1 MFRVN
6 EQLEV
11 GIYINGKELLLK
23 GVNFMQSLWIRADAK
38 WKLPLMVLRFVDMC
52 DAVSKVG
59 LQDGST
65 VVVAFNGVVSL
76 ERKFLVHSWKRSP
89 AGDGFA
95 YNLSCYWSAP
105 KWWTATTNSN
115 IRGTSHDVIKQIA
128 HTCKLEFSSLSTQ
141 TSDSML
147 WSGAN
152 RAYNE
157 YARDIARHGYVDDKS
172 QMVLGVDTE
181 GVLKYMNINAIPK
194 PTVRLGYVAQATS
207 GPFVQITDFTPS
219 NIAGNNNAIA
229 GYQHDR
235 HSQSLEDEKVHKKVT
250 LDPDCKKPLINKK
263 VRDEVGRGGVSYSP
277 IDFGNTHENYE
288 RALYQNT
295 RYNLL
300 NNLAAEVLIGF
311 QTDMD
316 LFDNFI
322 YVPPAQLKSDAYA
335 GEYTI
340 SGKIIY
346 IAGSSYNEKLI
357 TVKNGLEA

>member
-1 MFRVN
+1 MFRIN
-6 EQLEV
+6 EQLEAAV
-11 GIYINGKELLLK
+11 YINGKELTLK
-23 GVNFMQSLWIRADAK
+23 GVNFMQSVWIRADAK
-38 WKLPLMVLRFVDMC
+38 WKLPLMVLRFVDLC

-59 LQDGST
+59 LQDGSPI
-65 VVVAFNGVVSL
+65 VLAFNGVVSL

-89 AGDGFA
+89 AGEGFA
-95 YNLSCYWSAP
+95 YTLNCYWNAP

-115 IRGTSHDVIKQIA
+115 IRGTSHDVIKQLA
-128 HTCKLEFSSLSTQ
+128 HTCKLEFSSTSTQ

-157 YARDIARHGYVDDKS
+157 YARDIARHGYVDEKS
-172 QMVLGVDTE
+172 QMVMGVDTE
-181 GVLKYMNINAIPK
+181 GMLKYVNINAIPK
-194 PTVRLGYVAQATS
+194 PTVNVGYAAQATS
-207 GPFVQITDFTPS
+207 GPFLQITDFTPS

-229 GYQHDR
+229 GYLHDR
-235 HSQSLEDEKVHKKVT
+235 HSQSLEEEKVHKSVT
-250 LDPDCKKPLINKK
+250 LEPDCRKPLINTE
-263 VRDEVGRGGVSYSP
+263 VRSEIGRGGISYSP
-277 IDFGNTHENYE
+277 IDFGNVHENYE

-295 RYNLL
+295 RFNLL

-316 LFDNFI
+316 LFDNFK
-322 YVPPAQLKSDAYA
+322 YVPPTQLKSDSYA

-357 TVKNGLEA
+357 AVKNGLE